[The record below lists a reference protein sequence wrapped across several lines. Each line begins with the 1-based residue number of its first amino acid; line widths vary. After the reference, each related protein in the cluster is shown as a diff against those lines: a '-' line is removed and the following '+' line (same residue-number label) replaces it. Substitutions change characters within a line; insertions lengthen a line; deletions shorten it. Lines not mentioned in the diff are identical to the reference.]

1 MQLMSTLKTLR
12 DDIMIAMKQDQW
24 YPTHILQH
32 SNVKDLI
39 SELLETLGG
48 MSGDTTELFTKI
60 GRWLEREFLGR
71 PMYGVLHHFQRLF
84 CSLSWC
90 RAARMR
96 GASVRSSTPW
106 QP

>member
-1 MQLMSTLKTLR
+1 MNTMTTLR
-12 DDIMIAMKQDQW
+12 DEIAAAMEQGQW
-24 YPTHILQH
+24 YPTHGLQH
-32 SNVKDLI
+32 ANVKDLI
-39 SELLETLGG
+39 GELLEVLGG
-48 MSGDTTELFTKI
+48 MPGDTKELYTKI